1 MSGQVM
7 TAQLGISI
15 EPISFLQGLAA
26 AADTEGNSVPTFV
39 DFSQK
44 MVENLFNF
52 ASSFALRCVYICGI
66 LRAFF
71 VENAGWVEIN
81 LSDICQHQYRH
92 LHKPLA

>member
-1 MSGQVM
+1 M

-26 AADTEGNSVPTFV
+26 AADTEGNSVPSFV

-52 ASSFALRCVYICGI
+52 ASSFALRCVYI
-66 LRAFF
+66 
-71 VENAGWVEIN
+71 
-81 LSDICQHQYRH
+81 
-92 LHKPLA
+92 